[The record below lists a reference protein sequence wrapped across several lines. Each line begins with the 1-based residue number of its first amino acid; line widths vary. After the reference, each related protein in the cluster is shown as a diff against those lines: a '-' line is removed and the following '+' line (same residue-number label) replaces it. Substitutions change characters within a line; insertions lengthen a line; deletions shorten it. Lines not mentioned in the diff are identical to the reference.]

1 MAEAK
6 TKKAKQPSKAPA
18 AKKAAAPKKLR
29 ASSPSTTSSK
39 SVDTTKGNAKVK
51 ARQLHPDH
59 IRLIQTVQDQGEEI
73 ASLRREIEKLKGT
86 QKSLAGD
93 QFRLIAKMFD
103 SMANSLETKASAG
116 IKISLLADSEAAS
129 TDNYMLS
136 VFKGEQFRVTK
147 LTADGLDML
156 IDFSHQS
163 RDTGIP
169 GLLVSDIASFIKAND
184 LAPHEGIP
192 DSVYR
197 YRMNIYEQ

>member
-39 SVDTTKGNAKVK
+39 SVDTTKGKAKVK
-51 ARQLHPDH
+51 AGQLHPDH

-86 QKSLAGD
+86 QKSSAVD

-103 SMANSLETKASAG
+103 SMASSLEPKVSAG
-116 IKISLLADSEAAS
+116 IKISLLADNE
-129 TDNYMLS
+129 TVTMDNYMLS
-136 VFKGEQFRVTK
+136 VFEGERFRVTK
-147 LTADGLDML
+147 TTADGLDL
-156 IDFSHQS
+156 LVDFSHQS
-163 RDTGIP
+163 RDTGIN

-184 LAPHEGIP
+184 LAPHEGNP
-192 DSVYR
+192 DAVYR
-197 YRMNIYEQ
+197 YWMNIYEQ